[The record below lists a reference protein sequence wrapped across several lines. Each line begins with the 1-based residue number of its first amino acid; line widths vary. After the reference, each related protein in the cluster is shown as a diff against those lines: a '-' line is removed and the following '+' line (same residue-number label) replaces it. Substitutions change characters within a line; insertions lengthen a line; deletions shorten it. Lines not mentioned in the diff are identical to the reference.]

1 VLKFD
6 RTDRLEGEMEH
17 FRHDTFVVRWAD
29 RSLSA
34 DAYVKFQLDFD
45 GKIESMT
52 MKAVP
57 PMTDFS
63 FDFHDLLFH
72 KAE

>member
-1 VLKFD
+1 
-6 RTDRLEGEMEH
+6 
-17 FRHDTFVVRWAD
+17 
-29 RSLSA
+29 
-34 DAYVKFQLDFD
+34 
-45 GKIESMT
+45 MT